1 MNSTTF
7 FQRYP
12 EVLSMRSFQ
21 KNSNFARAIQN
32 KRRGMLT
39 AGVSLLHDNA
49 RPHVAASTTALL
61 NQFSWDVLTHPP
73 YSPDLAPSDYHLFT
87 KLKESLAGK
96 RFQSDE
102 EVQTAVTNW
111 TKELALSSII
121 HVNFRFFQ

>member
-1 MNSTTF
+1 
-7 FQRYP
+7 
-12 EVLSMRSFQ
+12 SF
-21 KNSNFARAIQN
+21 SSCFARHH

-111 TKELALSSII
+111 TKELAGSFYAEGISKLVSRYTKCIEI
-121 HVNFRFFQ
+121 DGNYVEKD

>member
-1 MNSTTF
+1 
-7 FQRYP
+7 
-12 EVLSMRSFQ
+12 SF
-21 KNSNFARAIQN
+21 SSCFARHH

-39 AGVSLLHDNA
+39 AGVSLLHNA

-111 TKELALSSII
+111 TKELAGSFYAEGISKLVSRYTKCIEI
-121 HVNFRFFQ
+121 DGNYVEKD